1 MAGRDT
7 FQLRFVAVAASAAV
21 LIFLVSCQV
30 AEASRMMNLC
40 SHTSYPSLCRPLVK
54 RVTSPRR
61 ATHRTIQALEAK
73 TKLALAEAARFKSG
87 NQAIATCYATLSDA
101 VYNLA
106 SARKSI
112 RKRNVM
118 GINTFLTAVVS
129 DYGACVD
136 AFIETNQVNTVQNVA
151 VDLRK
156 ISSNCL
162 TLSTLIR

>member
-21 LIFLVSCQV
+21 LIFLMAGQV
-30 AEASRMMNLC
+30 AESRMINIC
-40 SHTSYPSLCRPLVK
+40 SHTAYPSLCRPLVK
-54 RVTSPRR
+54 RITNPRR

-73 TKLALAEAARFKSG
+73 TKVALAEAARFKDG
-87 NQAIATCYATLSDA
+87 NQAISTCYGTFSDA
-101 VYNLA
+101 IFNLA

-112 RKRNVM
+112 RKRDVV
-118 GINTFLTAVVS
+118 GTNTYLTAAVS

-136 AFIETNQVNTVQNVA
+136 GFIETGQVNAVQNVA

-162 TLSTLIR
+162 TLSTLIS